1 MKKQSQHFKLAICLF
16 FLLTSCRSSTEIT
29 GSWKNPRQTS
39 YSYDNIIVTALSSN
53 LRAKTTVENDLAT
66 ELGKMGITV
75 LKGTEIFPPRFM
87 EEEPEKDKIL
97 DEVRKNGANAI
108 ITINIVDK
116 ETESRYVPSTIDYA
130 PFPRYSYYGRFGGYF
145 SYWQPRVY
153 SPGYYAEDKIYYLE
167 TNLYDVNSEQLIWS
181 AQSETYNPSSLERF
195 SENFAEVIVRNL
207 RRENV
212 L

>member
-1 MKKQSQHFKLAICLF
+1 MKNQVQNLKLAICVIFLF
-16 FLLTSCRSSTEIT
+16 TSCRSSTEIT

-53 LRAKTTVENDLAT
+53 VRAKSTVETHLANQ
-66 ELGKMGITV
+66 LSRMGITV
-75 LKGTEIFPPRFM
+75 SKGTEIFPPRFM
-87 EEEPEKDKIL
+87 EGEPDKDKIL
-97 DEVRKNGANAI
+97 DEVRKNGAAAI
-108 ITINIVDK
+108 LTINLVDE